1 MWERSPRDCSATPPV
16 PVGQQTT
23 ALLLGWSLL
32 GLFWGWAVLGSGRLR
47 REVFWDRVRKDDRA
61 QKGSGAQGRTT
72 QGIWGSGAGLEA
84 KCRYRYQQVPL
95 AELVPLGRDTSSA
108 GGCWVWGSGW
118 PLSRWGLPARLDLL
132 CGSGGAMVGLC
143 RECSP
148 FLILTASRGRA
159 AVSCPATVGCGLE
172 LSPWPRRTGCSH
184 VGGPRHPVTGAGVR
198 PSISHRGADIGEQW
212 DGAGT
217 GGHVGSLDRCHQ
229 PGGDTVPCCMA
240 AAHPCSTRAAARALL
255 SPLQGIGSGEPSA
268 AVFSPAGASPD
279 QEHRRAAASWLEC
292 PMEQGGA
299 GTGGT
304 GDTVPPEAA
313 APAVPQA
320 AQPQRG
326 TAPAATLAQ
335 HKGTDEPGQEKAG
348 GGMTEQEQETAL
360 AAPELQDGRE
370 AVPGE
375 EDSAVQHDGGQAAST
390 GDKVPAATEAQG
402 VGKDE
407 NEKPGKKKAPAAGEL
422 KGGKASATAKA
433 KDGGKDEPME
443 GKGQAVTEAQDG
455 GKDKPKKE
463 ETPGGSGAESGGKAE
478 STEEKALAAA
488 NSEGGKAKPVEE
500 TALAAAQAQDGGKAD
515 PAKEKITVVAKQEVP
530 ATAKALDEGKQ
541 DAKAEQ
547 APADTKPAK
556 EKTTAAAKEKAPNA
570 AKAQSGKNKEVK
582 AEKAPAVKKAPDG
595 GKEEPAQEKPPAPA
609 KEKAPDSVKEKAVIP
624 AKEKAPDAAKA
635 QDAEKAAAKAEETP
649 AEKMAQGGGKKE
661 PAEEK
666 SPAAVKVQDGGKK
679 TAKVEKSTVASK
691 AGDEGKDSKKEKVPA
706 AAKAQDGGKKA
717 AEVEP
722 PMPGAEAGDGA
733 VEPTEAAAMA
743 VVKAQGEGEE
753 VSKGTEGQPPTIP
766 EAPRPSLL
774 QSLSCPAACHREE
787 QPWAEVAEMET
798 IEEESTMVE
807 LKEGLTE
814 PGSGPP
820 ALGDLQPLEPPGTP
834 QERTLP
840 SATAQPPD
848 PAGVVEQPGPG
859 VQPSLTEAKP
869 PPSPYLTPDFGKEDP
884 FEILDDVPPPP
895 APFAHRT
902 VTLRSASVSS
912 QFSLNSKN
920 ILGGGKFGEVHTCT
934 EKETGLKLAAK
945 VIRKQ
950 GAKDKEMV
958 LLEIDVMNQLNH
970 HNLIQLYDA
979 IETPR
984 EIILFM
990 EFVEGGELFERIIDD
1005 DYHLT
1010 EVDCMVFVRQIC
1022 EGIRF
1027 MHHMGVLHLD
1037 LKPENILCV
1046 TATGHMVKII
1056 DFGLARRLSGLSP
1069 FLGDDDTE
1077 TLNNVLAANW
1087 YFDEETFE
1095 SVSNE
1100 AKDFVSNLII
1110 KDKSARMSA
1119 DQCLQHP
1126 WLNNLAEK
1134 AKRSNRRLKSQV
1146 LLKKYVMR
1154 RRWKKNFI
1162 GVCAANRFRKI
1173 TSSGSLTALGI

>member
-1 MWERSPRDCSATPPV
+1 
-16 PVGQQTT
+16 
-23 ALLLGWSLL
+23 
-32 GLFWGWAVLGSGRLR
+32 
-47 REVFWDRVRKDDRA
+47 
-61 QKGSGAQGRTT
+61 
-72 QGIWGSGAGLEA
+72 
-84 KCRYRYQQVPL
+84 
-95 AELVPLGRDTSSA
+95 
-108 GGCWVWGSGW
+108 
-118 PLSRWGLPARLDLL
+118 
-132 CGSGGAMVGLC
+132 
-143 RECSP
+143 
-148 FLILTASRGRA
+148 
-159 AVSCPATVGCGLE
+159 
-172 LSPWPRRTGCSH
+172 
-184 VGGPRHPVTGAGVR
+184 
-198 PSISHRGADIGEQW
+198 
-212 DGAGT
+212 
-217 GGHVGSLDRCHQ
+217 
-229 PGGDTVPCCMA
+229 
-240 AAHPCSTRAAARALL
+240 
-255 SPLQGIGSGEPSA
+255 
-268 AVFSPAGASPD
+268 
-279 QEHRRAAASWLEC
+279 
-292 PMEQGGA
+292 MEQGGGA
-299 GTGGT
+299 DGAPGGAGGT
-304 GDTVPPEAA
+304 APPEAEGSA
-313 APAVPQA
+313 APAAPRA
-320 AQPQRG
+320 AQPHAG
-326 TAPAATLAQ
+326 TEPAATVAQ
-335 HKGTDEPGQEKAG
+335 DKGTDEPGG
-348 GGMTEQEQETAL
+348 GKTEPEQETTL
-360 AAPELQDGRE
+360 AAPEPQDGGE

-375 EDSAVQHDGGQAAST
+375 EASAVQHDGGQAASDEGQAAST
-390 GDKVPAATEAQG
+390 GQKVPAASKAQG
-402 VGKDE
+402 VRKDE
-407 NEKPGKKKAPAAGEL
+407 KDKPGKKKAPAAGEL
-422 KGGKASATAKA
+422 KGGKASAAAKA
-433 KDGGKDEPME
+433 KDGGKDGPME

-463 ETPGGSGAESGGKAE
+463 EALSGSGAENGGKAE

-488 NSEGGKAKPVEE
+488 NSEGGKVKPKEE
-500 TALAAAQAQDGGKAD
+500 TALGAVQDGGKGE
-515 PAKEKITVVAKQEVP
+515 PAKEKITK
-530 ATAKALDEGKQ
+530 AT
-541 DAKAEQ
+541 
-547 APADTKPAK
+547 
-556 EKTTAAAKEKAPNA
+556 
-570 AKAQSGKNKEVK
+570 
-582 AEKAPAVKKAPDG
+582 
-595 GKEEPAQEKPPAPA
+595 
-609 KEKAPDSVKEKAVIP
+609 
-624 AKEKAPDAAKA
+624 DAAKA
-635 QDAEKAAAKAEETP
+635 QDGEKAAAKAEKTP
-649 AEKMAQGGGKKE
+649 AEKMAHAGSRKE
-661 PAEEK
+661 SAKEK

-679 TAKVEKSTVASK
+679 TAEVEKSTIASK
-691 AGDEGKDSKKEKVPA
+691 AGDEGEDPKKEKVPA
-706 AAKAQDGGKKA
+706 IAKAQHGGKKA
-717 AEVEP
+717 AEVKP
-722 PMPGAEAGDGA
+722 PTPGAEAGEGA
-733 VEPTEAAAMA
+733 AEPTEAAAMA

-753 VSKGTEGQPPTIP
+753 VSKGTEGQPPAIP
-766 EAPRPSLL
+766 EPPRPPLL

-787 QPWAEVAEMET
+787 KPWGEVAEMET
-798 IEEESTMVE
+798 IEEETTMVE
-807 LKEGLTE
+807 PKEGSTE

-820 ALGDLQPLEPPGTP
+820 ALGDLQPPEPPGTP

-840 SATAQPPD
+840 IATGQPPD
-848 PAGVVEQPGPG
+848 PAGVGEQPGPG
-859 VQPSLTEAKP
+859 VPPSSTEAKP

-912 QFSLNSKN
+912 QFSLNSKD

-1027 MHHMGVLHLD
+1027 MHHMCVLHLD

-1046 TATGHMVKII
+1046 AATGHMVKII
-1056 DFGLARRLSGLSP
+1056 DFGLARRYNPNEKLKVNFGTPEFLSPEVVNYEQVSYSTDMWSMGVITYMLLSGLSP

-1146 LLKKYVMR
+1146 LLKKYVMK

-1162 GVCAANRFRKI
+1162 GVCAANRFKKI

>member
-1 MWERSPRDCSATPPV
+1 
-16 PVGQQTT
+16 
-23 ALLLGWSLL
+23 
-32 GLFWGWAVLGSGRLR
+32 
-47 REVFWDRVRKDDRA
+47 
-61 QKGSGAQGRTT
+61 
-72 QGIWGSGAGLEA
+72 
-84 KCRYRYQQVPL
+84 
-95 AELVPLGRDTSSA
+95 
-108 GGCWVWGSGW
+108 
-118 PLSRWGLPARLDLL
+118 
-132 CGSGGAMVGLC
+132 
-143 RECSP
+143 
-148 FLILTASRGRA
+148 
-159 AVSCPATVGCGLE
+159 
-172 LSPWPRRTGCSH
+172 
-184 VGGPRHPVTGAGVR
+184 
-198 PSISHRGADIGEQW
+198 
-212 DGAGT
+212 
-217 GGHVGSLDRCHQ
+217 
-229 PGGDTVPCCMA
+229 
-240 AAHPCSTRAAARALL
+240 
-255 SPLQGIGSGEPSA
+255 
-268 AVFSPAGASPD
+268 
-279 QEHRRAAASWLEC
+279 
-292 PMEQGGA
+292 MEQGGD
-299 GTGGT
+299 TGGAA
-304 GDTVPPEAA
+304 GAAPPDPEGSA
-313 APAVPQA
+313 APAAPQPQA
-320 AQPQRG
+320 G
-326 TAPAATLAQ
+326 TAPAAT
-335 HKGTDEPGQEKAG
+335 GTQDTGTGGPGQEKAG
-348 GGMTEQEQETAL
+348 GGTAEPEQEAPL
-360 AAPELQDGRE
+360 AAPELRDGRG
-370 AVPGE
+370 AAPGE
-375 EDSAVQHDGGQAAST
+375 EDSPVLCDGGQAAST
-390 GDKVPAATEAQG
+390 GEKVPAATEAQSA
-402 VGKDE
+402 GKDE
-407 NEKPGKKKAPAAGEL
+407 KEKPGKKKAPAAAGEV
-422 KGGKASATAKA
+422 KGGKASAAAKA
-433 KDGGKDEPME
+433 ENGGKDEPME
-443 GKGQAVTEAQDG
+443 GKDLAETEARDG
-455 GKDKPKKE
+455 GKDKPNKE
-463 ETPGGSGAESGGKAE
+463 EAPGGSGAESAGRAE

-488 NSEGGKAKPVEE
+488 NSEEGKAKPVEE
-500 TALAAAQAQDGGKAD
+500 TALAAAQVQDGGKGE
-515 PAKEKITVVAKQEVP
+515 PAKEKITGVAKQEVP
-530 ATAKALDEGKQ
+530 APARTMDEGKQ

-547 APADTKPAK
+547 APADTKLAK

-570 AKAQSGKNKEVK
+570 AKAQDGKNKMVK

-595 GKEEPAQEKPPAPA
+595 SKEEPTKEKPPAPV
-609 KEKAPDSVKEKAVIP
+609 KEKAPASVKEKAIIP
-624 AKEKAPDAAKA
+624 AKEKVPDAAKA
-635 QDAEKAAAKAEETP
+635 QDGEKAAAKAEKTP
-649 AEKMAQGGGKKE
+649 AEKMAQSEGKKE
-661 PAEEK
+661 PAKEK

-706 AAKAQDGGKKA
+706 TTKAQDGGKKA

-722 PMPGAEAGDGA
+722 PTPGAEAGDGA
-733 VEPTEAAAMA
+733 AEPTEAAAVA
-743 VVKAQGEGEE
+743 VVRAQGEGEE
-753 VSKGTEGQPPTIP
+753 VSKGTQGQPPTVP
-766 EAPRPSLL
+766 EPPRPALL

-787 QPWAEVAEMET
+787 QPWAEMET
-798 IEEESTMVE
+798 IEEETTMVE
-807 LKEGLTE
+807 PKEGLTE
-814 PGSGPP
+814 PGHGPP
-820 ALGDLQPLEPPGTP
+820 AQGDLQPLELPGTP

-840 SATAQPPD
+840 SAPGQPPD

-859 VQPSLTEAKP
+859 VEPSLTEAKP

-895 APFAHRT
+895 APFAHRI

-912 QFSLNSKN
+912 QFSLSSKE

-958 LLEIDVMNQLNH
+958 LQEIDVMNQLNH

-990 EFVEGGELFERIIDD
+990 EYVEGGELFERIIDD

-1046 TATGHMVKII
+1046 AATGHMVKII
-1056 DFGLARRLSGLSP
+1056 DFGLARRYNPNEKLKVNFGTPEFLSPEVVNYEQVSYTTDMWSMGVITYMLLSGLSP

>member
-1 MWERSPRDCSATPPV
+1 
-16 PVGQQTT
+16 
-23 ALLLGWSLL
+23 
-32 GLFWGWAVLGSGRLR
+32 
-47 REVFWDRVRKDDRA
+47 
-61 QKGSGAQGRTT
+61 
-72 QGIWGSGAGLEA
+72 
-84 KCRYRYQQVPL
+84 
-95 AELVPLGRDTSSA
+95 
-108 GGCWVWGSGW
+108 
-118 PLSRWGLPARLDLL
+118 
-132 CGSGGAMVGLC
+132 
-143 RECSP
+143 
-148 FLILTASRGRA
+148 
-159 AVSCPATVGCGLE
+159 
-172 LSPWPRRTGCSH
+172 
-184 VGGPRHPVTGAGVR
+184 
-198 PSISHRGADIGEQW
+198 
-212 DGAGT
+212 
-217 GGHVGSLDRCHQ
+217 
-229 PGGDTVPCCMA
+229 MA
-240 AAHPCSTRAAARALL
+240 AAHPCRSRATARVLP
-255 SPLQGIGSGEPSA
+255 SPLQGVGSGEPSA
-268 AVFSPAGASPD
+268 ATFSPAGASPNR
-279 QEHRRAAASWLEC
+279 EHCRAAASCLER

-299 GTGGT
+299 ADAADTGGT
-304 GDTVPPEAA
+304 V
-313 APAVPQA
+313 
-320 AQPQRG
+320 
-326 TAPAATLAQ
+326 PAATVA
-335 HKGTDEPGQEKAG
+335 HDGRTDEPGQEKAVGEAG
-348 GGMTEQEQETAL
+348 GGKTEPEQETAL
-360 AAPELQDGRE
+360 AAPEPQDGRE
-370 AVPGE
+370 AVRGE
-375 EDSAVQHDGGQAAST
+375 EASAVQRDGGQAVSDEGQAASI
-390 GDKVPAATEAQG
+390 GEKVPAATGAQG

-407 NEKPGKKKAPAAGEL
+407 KDKPGKKKALAAEEL
-422 KGGKASATAKA
+422 KGGKTSAAAKA
-433 KDGGKDEPME
+433 KDGGKDEPREEKAPAVGEHEKGKEEPME
-443 GKGQAVTEAQDG
+443 GKGLAVTEAQDE
-455 GKDKPKKE
+455 GKDKPKNE
-463 ETPGGSGAESGGKAE
+463 QAPGGSGAESGGKAE
-478 STEEKALAAA
+478 PTKEKALAAA
-488 NSEGGKAKPVEE
+488 NSEGGKAKPIEE
-500 TALAAAQAQDGGKAD
+500 TALAEAQAQDGGKGE
-515 PAKEKITVVAKQEVP
+515 PAKEKGTVVAKQEVP
-530 ATAKALDEGKQ
+530 ATAKALDERKQ

-556 EKTTAAAKEKAPNA
+556 EKTTAAAKEKAPGA
-570 AKAQSGKNKEVK
+570 AKAQSGENKVVK
-582 AEKAPAVKKAPDG
+582 AEKTLAVKKAPDG
-595 GKEEPAQEKPPAPA
+595 GKKEPTKEKSPAPV
-609 KEKAPDSVKEKAVIP
+609 KEKAPVSVKEKAIIP

-635 QDAEKAAAKAEETP
+635 QDGEKAAAKAEKTP
-649 AEKMAQGGGKKE
+649 AAKMAQGGGKKE
-661 PAEEK
+661 PAKEK
-666 SPAAVKVQDGGKK
+666 SLAAAKVQDGGKK

-691 AGDEGKDSKKEKVPA
+691 AGAGGKDPTKEKVSV
-706 AAKAQDGGKKA
+706 AAKARDGGEKA

-722 PMPGAEAGDGA
+722 PTAGAEAGDGA
-733 VEPTEAAAMA
+733 AEPMEAAAMA
-743 VVKAQGEGEE
+743 AVKGQGEGERE
-753 VSKGTEGQPPTIP
+753 SKETEGQPPTIP
-766 EAPRPSLL
+766 EPPRPVLL

-787 QPWAEVAEMET
+787 QPWAEVAAMET
-798 IEEESTMVE
+798 IAEEITMVE
-807 LKEGLTE
+807 PKEGPTE

-840 SATAQPPD
+840 SATGQPPD
-848 PAGVVEQPGPG
+848 PAGVAEQPGPG
-859 VQPSLTEAKP
+859 VQPSLMEAKP
-869 PPSPYLTPDFGKEDP
+869 PPSPYLTPDFGKEDS
-884 FEILDDVPPPP
+884 FGILDDVPPPP

-902 VTLRSASVSS
+902 VTLRSASVSA
-912 QFSLNSKN
+912 QFSLSSKD

-1027 MHHMGVLHLD
+1027 MHHMRVLHLD

-1046 TATGHMVKII
+1046 AATGHMVKII
-1056 DFGLARRLSGLSP
+1056 DFGLARRYNPNEKLKVNFGTPEFLSPEVVNYEQVSYSTDMWSMGVITYMLLSGLSP

-1095 SVSNE
+1095 SISDE

-1119 DQCLQHP
+1119 NQCLQHP

-1134 AKRSNRRLKSQV
+1134 AKRCNRRLKSQV

>member
-1 MWERSPRDCSATPPV
+1 
-16 PVGQQTT
+16 
-23 ALLLGWSLL
+23 
-32 GLFWGWAVLGSGRLR
+32 
-47 REVFWDRVRKDDRA
+47 
-61 QKGSGAQGRTT
+61 
-72 QGIWGSGAGLEA
+72 
-84 KCRYRYQQVPL
+84 
-95 AELVPLGRDTSSA
+95 
-108 GGCWVWGSGW
+108 
-118 PLSRWGLPARLDLL
+118 
-132 CGSGGAMVGLC
+132 
-143 RECSP
+143 
-148 FLILTASRGRA
+148 
-159 AVSCPATVGCGLE
+159 
-172 LSPWPRRTGCSH
+172 
-184 VGGPRHPVTGAGVR
+184 
-198 PSISHRGADIGEQW
+198 
-212 DGAGT
+212 
-217 GGHVGSLDRCHQ
+217 
-229 PGGDTVPCCMA
+229 
-240 AAHPCSTRAAARALL
+240 
-255 SPLQGIGSGEPSA
+255 
-268 AVFSPAGASPD
+268 
-279 QEHRRAAASWLEC
+279 
-292 PMEQGGA
+292 MEQGGGA
-299 GTGGT
+299 DGADTGGAGGT
-304 GDTVPPEAA
+304 APPEAEGSA
-313 APAVPQA
+313 APVAPQA
-320 AQPQRG
+320 AQPQGG
-326 TAPAATLAQ
+326 TVPAATVAQ
-335 HKGTDEPGQEKAG
+335 DGGTHEPEQEKAAGEAG
-348 GGMTEQEQETAL
+348 GGKTEPEQETAL
-360 AAPELQDGRE
+360 AAPEPQDRRE

-375 EDSAVQHDGGQAAST
+375 EALAVQHDGGQAASDE
-390 GDKVPAATEAQG
+390 GQAASIGEKVLAAAEAQG

-407 NEKPGKKKAPAAGEL
+407 KDKPGKKKALAAGEL
-422 KGGKASATAKA
+422 KGGKASAAAKA
-433 KDGGKDEPME
+433 KDGGKDEPRE
-443 GKGQAVTEAQDG
+443 ENPPAVGEPEKGKDEPMAEKGLAVIEAQDG

-463 ETPGGSGAESGGKAE
+463 QAPGESGAESGGKAE
-478 STEEKALAAA
+478 PTEEKTLAAE
-488 NSEGGKAKPVEE
+488 NSEGGKAKPTGE
-500 TALAAAQAQDGGKAD
+500 TALAAAQAQD
-515 PAKEKITVVAKQEVP
+515 
-530 ATAKALDEGKQ
+530 EGKGG
-541 DAKAEQ
+541 
-547 APADTKPAK
+547 
-556 EKTTAAAKEKAPNA
+556 AAKEKAT
-570 AKAQSGKNKEVK
+570 
-582 AEKAPAVKKAPDG
+582 
-595 GKEEPAQEKPPAPA
+595 
-609 KEKAPDSVKEKAVIP
+609 
-624 AKEKAPDAAKA
+624 KAPDAAKA
-635 QDAEKAAAKAEETP
+635 QDGEKTEAKAEKTP
-649 AEKMAQGGGKKE
+649 AAKMAQGGGKKE
-661 PAEEK
+661 PAKEM
-666 SPAAVKVQDGGKK
+666 SPAAAKVQNGGKK
-679 TAKVEKSTVASK
+679 TANVEKSTVASK
-691 AGDEGKDSKKEKVPA
+691 AGDGGKDPTKEKVLA
-706 AAKAQDGGKKA
+706 AAKARDGGKKG

-722 PMPGAEAGDGA
+722 PTAGAEAGDGA

-743 VVKAQGEGEE
+743 AVKAQGEGEE
-753 VSKGTEGQPPTIP
+753 ASKETEGQPPTIP
-766 EAPRPSLL
+766 KHPRPALL

-798 IEEESTMVE
+798 IEEETTMVE
-807 LKEGLTE
+807 PKEGLTE

-820 ALGDLQPLEPPGTP
+820 ALGDLQPLEPPVTP

-840 SATAQPPD
+840 SATVQPPD

-859 VQPSLTEAKP
+859 AQPPSTEAKP

-902 VTLRSASVSS
+902 VTLHSASVSS
-912 QFSLNSKN
+912 QFSLNSKD

-1027 MHHMGVLHLD
+1027 MHHMRVLHLD

-1046 TATGHMVKII
+1046 SATGHMVKII
-1056 DFGLARRLSGLSP
+1056 DFGLARRYNPNEKLKVNFGTPEFLSPEVVNYEQVSYSTDMWSMGVITYMLLSGLSP

-1095 SVSNE
+1095 SVSDE

>member
-1 MWERSPRDCSATPPV
+1 
-16 PVGQQTT
+16 
-23 ALLLGWSLL
+23 
-32 GLFWGWAVLGSGRLR
+32 
-47 REVFWDRVRKDDRA
+47 
-61 QKGSGAQGRTT
+61 
-72 QGIWGSGAGLEA
+72 
-84 KCRYRYQQVPL
+84 
-95 AELVPLGRDTSSA
+95 
-108 GGCWVWGSGW
+108 
-118 PLSRWGLPARLDLL
+118 
-132 CGSGGAMVGLC
+132 
-143 RECSP
+143 
-148 FLILTASRGRA
+148 
-159 AVSCPATVGCGLE
+159 
-172 LSPWPRRTGCSH
+172 
-184 VGGPRHPVTGAGVR
+184 
-198 PSISHRGADIGEQW
+198 
-212 DGAGT
+212 
-217 GGHVGSLDRCHQ
+217 
-229 PGGDTVPCCMA
+229 
-240 AAHPCSTRAAARALL
+240 
-255 SPLQGIGSGEPSA
+255 
-268 AVFSPAGASPD
+268 
-279 QEHRRAAASWLEC
+279 
-292 PMEQGGA
+292 MEQGGGA
-299 GTGGT
+299 GGADTGGA
-304 GDTVPPEAA
+304 GGAAPPEPEGSA
-313 APAVPQA
+313 APAAPQA
-320 AQPQRG
+320 AQPQAG
-326 TAPAATLAQ
+326 TAPAATVAQ
-335 HKGTDEPGQEKAG
+335 DTGTDGPGQEKAG
-348 GGMTEQEQETAL
+348 GETAEPEQETAL
-360 AAPELQDGRE
+360 ATSELRNGQE
-370 AVPGE
+370 AAPGE
-375 EDSAVQHDGGQAAST
+375 KDSAVQRDGGQAASDEGQAAST
-390 GDKVPAATEAQG
+390 GEKVPAATEAQG

-407 NEKPGKKKAPAAGEL
+407 KEKPGKKKAPAAGEV
-422 KGGKASATAKA
+422 KGGKASAA
-433 KDGGKDEPME
+433 
-443 GKGQAVTEAQDG
+443 AQDG

-463 ETPGGSGAESGGKAE
+463 EAPGGSGAESGGKAE
-478 STEEKALAAA
+478 STEEKAQAAA

-500 TALAAAQAQDGGKAD
+500 IALAAAQAQDGGKGEL
-515 PAKEKITVVAKQEVP
+515 AKEKITAKQKVP

-556 EKTTAAAKEKAPNA
+556 EKTTAAAEEKALNT
-570 AKAQSGKNKEVK
+570 AKAQSGKNNVVK
-582 AEKAPAVKKAPDG
+582 AEKAPAVKKAPEG
-595 GKEEPAQEKPPAPA
+595 GKEEPTKEKPSAPV
-609 KEKAPDSVKEKAVIP
+609 KEKAPASV
-624 AKEKAPDAAKA
+624 KEKAPDAAKV
-635 QDAEKAAAKAEETP
+635 QDGEKAAAKAEKTP
-649 AEKMAQGGGKKE
+649 AEKMAQ
-661 PAEEK
+661 
-666 SPAAVKVQDGGKK
+666 V
-679 TAKVEKSTVASK
+679 
-691 AGDEGKDSKKEKVPA
+691 
-706 AAKAQDGGKKA
+706 
-717 AEVEP
+717 
-722 PMPGAEAGDGA
+722 
-733 VEPTEAAAMA
+733 
-743 VVKAQGEGEE
+743 EGEE
-753 VSKGTEGQPPTIP
+753 VSKVTEGQPPTVP
-766 EAPRPSLL
+766 ELPRPALL

-787 QPWAEVAEMET
+787 QPWAEMET
-798 IEEESTMVE
+798 IEEETTMVE
-807 LKEGLTE
+807 PKEGPTE
-814 PGSGPP
+814 PGHGPP
-820 ALGDLQPLEPPGTP
+820 TLGDLQPQEPPSTP
-834 QERTLP
+834 QERTFP
-840 SATAQPPD
+840 SATGQPPD
-848 PAGVVEQPGPG
+848 PAGVAEQPGPG
-859 VQPSLTEAKP
+859 VEPSLTEAKP

-902 VTLRSASVSS
+902 VTLRSASVSP
-912 QFSLNSKN
+912 QFSLSSKE

-990 EFVEGGELFERIIDD
+990 EFPQEGKNVEGGELFERIIDD
-1005 DYHLT
+1005 DYQLT

-1046 TATGHMVKII
+1046 AATGHMVKII
-1056 DFGLARRLSGLSP
+1056 DFGLARRYNPNEKLKVNFGTPEFLSPEVVNYEQVSYSTDMWSMGVITYMLLSGLSP

>member
-1 MWERSPRDCSATPPV
+1 AD
-16 PVGQQTT
+16 T
-23 ALLLGWSLL
+23 A
-32 GLFWGWAVLGSGRLR
+32 
-47 REVFWDRVRKDDRA
+47 
-61 QKGSGAQGRTT
+61 
-72 QGIWGSGAGLEA
+72 GAG
-84 KCRYRYQQVPL
+84 
-95 AELVPLGRDTSSA
+95 S
-108 GGCWVWGSGW
+108 
-118 PLSRWGLPARLDLL
+118 
-132 CGSGGAMVGLC
+132 
-143 RECSP
+143 
-148 FLILTASRGRA
+148 TA
-159 AVSCPATVGCGLE
+159 
-172 LSPWPRRTGCSH
+172 
-184 VGGPRHPVTGAGVR
+184 
-198 PSISHRGADIGEQW
+198 
-212 DGAGT
+212 
-217 GGHVGSLDRCHQ
+217 
-229 PGGDTVPCCMA
+229 
-240 AAHPCSTRAAARALL
+240 
-255 SPLQGIGSGEPSA
+255 
-268 AVFSPAGASPD
+268 
-279 QEHRRAAASWLEC
+279 
-292 PMEQGGA
+292 
-299 GTGGT
+299 
-304 GDTVPPEAA
+304 PPEAKGSA
-313 APAVPQA
+313 APAAPQA
-320 AQPQRG
+320 ALPQGG
-326 TAPAATLAQ
+326 TVPAATVAQ
-335 HKGTDEPGQEKAG
+335 DGGTDEPGQEKAAG
-348 GGMTEQEQETAL
+348 GKTEPEQESAP
-360 AAPELQDGRE
+360 AAPESRDGWE

-375 EDSAVQHDGGQAAST
+375 EASAVQHDGGQAASEEGQTAPT
-390 GDKVPAATEAQG
+390 GEKVPAATEAQG
-402 VGKDE
+402 VGKDGKD
-407 NEKPGKKKAPAAGEL
+407 KPGKKKAPAAGEL
-422 KGGKASATAKA
+422 NGGKASAAA
-433 KDGGKDEPME
+433 KDGGKNEPVE
-443 GKGQAVTEAQDG
+443 GKGMAVTEAQDG
-455 GKDKPKKE
+455 GKDKPKE
-463 ETPGGSGAESGGKAE
+463 EAPGGSGAESGGKAE

-488 NSEGGKAKPVEE
+488 NSEGEKAKPMEE
-500 TALAAAQAQDGGKAD
+500 TALAA
-515 PAKEKITVVAKQEVP
+515 V
-530 ATAKALDEGKQ
+530 
-541 DAKAEQ
+541 
-547 APADTKPAK
+547 K
-556 EKTTAAAKEKAPNA
+556 EKTI
-570 AKAQSGKNKEVK
+570 
-582 AEKAPAVKKAPDG
+582 
-595 GKEEPAQEKPPAPA
+595 
-609 KEKAPDSVKEKAVIP
+609 IP

-635 QDAEKAAAKAEETP
+635 QDGEEAAAKAEKTT
-649 AEKMAQGGGKKE
+649 AEKMAQDGCKKE
-661 PAEEK
+661 PAKEK

-679 TAKVEKSTVASK
+679 TAKAEKSTVASK
-691 AGDEGKDSKKEKVPA
+691 AGDEGKDPKKEKVPDT
-706 AAKAQDGGKKA
+706 AKARDGEKKT

-722 PMPGAEAGDGA
+722 PTPGAEAGDGA
-733 VEPTEAAAMA
+733 VEPTEEAAMA

-753 VSKGTEGQPPTIP
+753 VSKDTEGQPPTIP
-766 EAPRPSLL
+766 EAPRPALL

-798 IEEESTMVE
+798 IEEETTMME
-807 LKEGLTE
+807 PKEGQTE

-820 ALGDLQPLEPPGTP
+820 ALGDLQPLEPLSIP

-840 SATAQPPD
+840 SATGQPPD
-848 PAGVVEQPGPG
+848 PAGVAELPGPG

-902 VTLRSASVSS
+902 VTLRSANVSS
-912 QFSLNSKN
+912 QFSLNSKD

-1027 MHHMGVLHLD
+1027 MHHMCVLHLD

-1056 DFGLARRLSGLSP
+1056 DFGLARRYNPNEKLKVNFGTPEFLSPEVVNYEQVSYSTDMWSMGVITYMLLSGLSP

-1077 TLNNVLAANW
+1077 TLNNVLSANW